1 MVLLFKTLTKVIK
14 QSSNHYFI
22 SGILR
27 YFRNFID
34 YKIEI

>member
-1 MVLLFKTLTKVIK
+1 MVLLFKTLTNVIK
-14 QSSNHYFI
+14 QSLNRNFI